1 MLILCFT
8 NVVVLFLHLQISR
21 FLYAISAWD
30 CIEKYEVIIWLVLR
44 KTALYQALAAFMERY
59 GDIESSVWTP
69 ITDTTNNK
77 TYSGTYKVQQ
87 KTPDGTD
94 YEVIIDG
101 INGYATVAQ
110 TEYYDHSE
118 IPTLPINI
126 GDYSIYF
133 IPKN

>member
-1 MLILCFT
+1 
-8 NVVVLFLHLQISR
+8 
-21 FLYAISAWD
+21 
-30 CIEKYEVIIWLVLR
+30 
-44 KTALYQALAAFMERY
+44 MERY

>member
-1 MLILCFT
+1 M
-8 NVVVLFLHLQISR
+8 
-21 FLYAISAWD
+21 
-30 CIEKYEVIIWLVLR
+30 R